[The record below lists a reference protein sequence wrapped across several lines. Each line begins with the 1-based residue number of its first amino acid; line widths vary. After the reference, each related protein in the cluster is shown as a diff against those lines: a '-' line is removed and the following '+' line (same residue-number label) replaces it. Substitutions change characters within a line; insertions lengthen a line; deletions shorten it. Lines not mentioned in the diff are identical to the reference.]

1 MCQFYSLALIP
12 LLLALFPSRYE
23 NANKEYLS
31 ALGFYVAAKIAEA
44 LDKKIYSAT
53 GHMFSG
59 HTLKHLLSGV
69 ATFYG
74 TIVLLRRQR
83 AFG

>member
-1 MCQFYSLALIP
+1 MPQRHNRSILLSSYS
-12 LLLALFPSRYE
+12 
-23 NANKEYLS
+23 
-31 ALGFYVAAKIAEA
+31 AKIAEA
-44 LDKKIYSAT
+44 LNKKIYSAT

-74 TIVLLRRQR
+74 TIVLLRRRR